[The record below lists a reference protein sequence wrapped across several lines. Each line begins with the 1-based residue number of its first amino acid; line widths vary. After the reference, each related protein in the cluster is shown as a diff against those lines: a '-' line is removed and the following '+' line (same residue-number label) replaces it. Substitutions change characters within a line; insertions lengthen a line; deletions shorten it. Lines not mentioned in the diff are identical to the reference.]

1 MAKNKKVRPALKQTI
16 LLFNKPFQVLSQ
28 FTDEK
33 GRATLSDF
41 ITDSQVYPAGRLD
54 YDSEGLLV
62 LTSDNILKQKITQPN
77 LGFSK
82 TYFVQVEGS
91 PKEEQLEPLKEGIL
105 LKDGMTLP
113 AKYRLNQNGWSP
125 PNLWERNPPIRFR
138 KTIPTTWLEI
148 TISEGRNRQVRRMM
162 AEVGFPVLRLIRFR
176 VGSWTLDGIDP
187 GKYFGRSASAEA
199 TFLLSIFP

>member
-1 MAKNKKVRPALKQTI
+1 MAKNKKVRPALKKTI

-41 ITDSQVYPAGRLD
+41 ITDNQVYPAGRLD

-113 AKYRLNQNGWSP
+113 ATYRLNQNGWSP

-138 KTIPTTWLEI
+138 KKIPTTWLEI

-162 AEVGFPVLRLIRFR
+162 AALGFPVLRLIRFR

-187 GKYFGRSASAEA
+187 GTILA
-199 TFLLSIFP
+199 LQP

>member
-1 MAKNKKVRPALKQTI
+1 MAKNKKVRPALKKTI

-41 ITDSQVYPAGRLD
+41 ITDNQVYPAGRLD

-62 LTSDNILKQKITQPN
+62 LTSDNLLKQKITQPN

-91 PKEEQLEPLKEGIL
+91 PKEEQLEPLKAGIL
-105 LKDGMTLP
+105 LRDGMTLP
-113 AKYRLNQNGWSP
+113 ATYRLNQNGWSP
-125 PNLWERNPPIRFR
+125 PNLWERDPPIRFR
-138 KTIPTTWLEI
+138 KKIPTTWLEI

-162 AEVGFPVLRLIRFR
+162 AVLGFPVLRLIRFR

-187 GKYFGRSASAEA
+187 GTILA
-199 TFLLSIFP
+199 LQP

>member
-1 MAKNKKVRPALKQTI
+1 MAKNKKVRPAQKKTI

-41 ITDSQVYPAGRLD
+41 ITDNQVYPAGRLD

-91 PKEEQLEPLKEGIL
+91 PKEEQLEPLKEGIF

-113 AKYRLNQNGWSP
+113 AKYHLNQNGWSP

-187 GKYFGRSASAEA
+187 GKYLAV
-199 TFLLSIFP
+199 

>member
-1 MAKNKKVRPALKQTI
+1 MAKNKKVRPALKKTI

-41 ITDSQVYPAGRLD
+41 ITDNQVYPAGRLD

-62 LTSDNILKQKITQPN
+62 LTSDNLLKQKITQPN

-82 TYFVQVEGS
+82 TYFIQVEGS
-91 PKEEQLEPLKEGIL
+91 PKEEQLEPLKAGIL
-105 LKDGMTLP
+105 LRDGMTLP
-113 AKYRLNQNGWSP
+113 ATYRLNQNGWSP
-125 PNLWERNPPIRFR
+125 PNLWERDPPIRFR
-138 KTIPTTWLEI
+138 KKIPTTWLEI

-162 AEVGFPVLRLIRFR
+162 AVLGFPVLRLIRFR

-187 GKYFGRSASAEA
+187 GTILA
-199 TFLLSIFP
+199 LQP

>member
-1 MAKNKKVRPALKQTI
+1 MAKNKKVRPALKKTI
-16 LLFNKPFQVLSQ
+16 FLFNKPFQVLSQ

-41 ITDSQVYPAGRLD
+41 ITDNQVYPAGRLD

-82 TYFVQVEGS
+82 TYFIQVEGS

-105 LKDGMTLP
+105 LRDGMTLP
-113 AKYRLNQNGWSP
+113 ATYRLNQNGWSP

-138 KTIPTTWLEI
+138 KNIPTTWLEI

-162 AEVGFPVLRLIRFR
+162 AGLGFPVLRLIRFR

-187 GKYFGRSASAEA
+187 GK
-199 TFLLSIFP
+199 FLVLQP